1 MAGLCQSY
9 RGGAIHQPT
18 DPASTACLRPSGSPV
33 RTPHKHTRLVGR
45 TVLLPEARQNAET
58 ALSHHCGRSVTN
70 SLRALNRVLV
80 AVLNPTTT
88 CLHIIYA
95 LQVTTSTLSRVV
107 RAGTPQRTVTW
118 TSGHRSDS
126 QKDRNVFSPTF
137 FECSHFLAQTDP
149 GPSQTT

>member
-1 MAGLCQSY
+1 M
-9 RGGAIHQPT
+9 T
-18 DPASTACLRPSGSPV
+18 
-33 RTPHKHTRLVGR
+33 
-45 TVLLPEARQNAET
+45 ET

-80 AVLNPTTT
+80 AVLNITT

-107 RAGTPQRTVTW
+107 RAGTPQRAVTW

-126 QKDRNVFSPTF
+126 QKDRNVFSHTV
-137 FECSHFLAQTDP
+137 SNVLI
-149 GPSQTT
+149 S